1 MRIARTGTRPG
12 ARRPGCPNARA
23 LPGADRSD
31 LGGQGTEQA
40 DLYFAYGFV
49 VANGWIVQNP
59 SINGYSGGFGHHM
72 ATGVTIVVEATKSE
86 IATSNEIAF
95 GILREV
101 TRYVT
106 PATPI
111 NF

>member
-1 MRIARTGTRPG
+1 
-12 ARRPGCPNARA
+12 
-23 LPGADRSD
+23 
-31 LGGQGTEQA
+31 
-40 DLYFAYGFV
+40 
-49 VANGWIVQNP
+49 
-59 SINGYSGGFGHHM
+59 M
-72 ATGVTIVVEATKSE
+72 ATGVTIVVEAPKSE

-106 PATPI
+106 PASPI